1 LDGGDSCFAKTFPKK
16 ITLFYFIANAVAA
29 VEVSDTTML
38 TGVTM
43 LATLLLCKRKLN
55 HFGF

>member
-16 ITLFYFIANAVAA
+16 ITLFYFIANAVAT

-43 LATLLLCKRKLN
+43 LATLLL
-55 HFGF
+55 